1 MKLSVLAASA
11 SLMAASSAFAA
22 DGSVT
27 LSIDPATRLHPIPS
41 TLYGMFFEDINF
53 AGDGGL
59 YPELI
64 ANRGFDWKT
73 KTLEGWE
80 NDFRGDGMARVTVR
94 YGRPLHP
101 MTAQCLR
108 IEAFGAGAGTGVRN
122 RGYHGICVKA
132 GESYDLSLYLRGL
145 DAYAGNVRVVLEN
158 KEGKVVCE
166 HVIANK
172 DMSLGAK
179 RGAGDFPLP
188 AWKRH
193 TAVFTPAETVRDGS
207 VSILLDRAGAIE
219 LEQVSLF
226 PQKTFN
232 GRKNGLRKD
241 LVQLLK
247 DMKPGVFR
255 FPGGCIT
262 EGNDWT
268 EWYDWKL
275 SVGDGTPYSR
285 DTLWNRWG
293 YWQSLSLGYFEYF
306 CLCEDI
312 GAEPLPVMN
321 AGLTCQFAHPWDLA
335 PVSSVP
341 YFVKSFN
348 DLIEFANGDA
358 KTTTWGA
365 VRAKMG
371 HPKPFGLKY
380 VGVGN
385 ENWGKEFFER
395 YEPLV
400 AELRKI
406 HPEIKIVGS
415 SGPSCGG
422 PDFDFA
428 WNRLTPQL
436 ADIVDE
442 HYYLSADWFLGNT
455 YRYDGYDRT
464 GKKPHVYAGEYACHL
479 PDRANTLYGALT
491 EAAMMTGFERN
502 SDVVEMS
509 SYAPLFAKV
518 GHQQWAPNLIWF
530 DNEKSFGTPSYYV
543 QKLFGNNLPT
553 DLVKSSAVVEGQ
565 KLGRNGS
572 VYLHTWKTS
581 AEFKDFKMVAKDG
594 TVLMDRLPDPAKCRN
609 DGDCDWR
616 LEGDTLKQNNI
627 WSSGTRLFFGEKD
640 WSSYT
645 VTFKARRTGGNEG
658 FIFGFHQGSVDANVN
673 IGGWDNSKH
682 AIASDRAKITGRV
695 ENWSKIEDKRWYDV
709 KIVVDGSKVSA
720 SLDGQVVL
728 DGEITDESLHPDFF
742 QVCGVDA
749 KTGELIAKCVNVTPK
764 ARPLTVSFATK
775 LPMGT
780 VKVETLTGDR
790 DVKNDLDNPT
800 RCAPVAKTVAFGG
813 GSEFKSEV
821 PAYSLTVFRF
831 QTR

>member
-64 ANRGFDWKT
+64 ANCGFDWKT

-122 RGYHGICVKA
+122 RGYHGICVKV

-207 VSILLDRAGAIE
+207 VSILLDRDGAIE

-321 AGLTCQFAHPWDLA
+321 AGLTCEFAHPWDLA

-348 DLIEFANGDA
+348 DLVEFANGDA

-400 AELRKI
+400 AELRK
-406 HPEIKIVGS
+406 
-415 SGPSCGG
+415 
-422 PDFDFA
+422 
-428 WNRLTPQL
+428 
-436 ADIVDE
+436 
-442 HYYLSADWFLGNT
+442 
-455 YRYDGYDRT
+455 
-464 GKKPHVYAGEYACHL
+464 
-479 PDRANTLYGALT
+479 
-491 EAAMMTGFERN
+491 
-502 SDVVEMS
+502 
-509 SYAPLFAKV
+509 
-518 GHQQWAPNLIWF
+518 
-530 DNEKSFGTPSYYV
+530 
-543 QKLFGNNLPT
+543 
-553 DLVKSSAVVEGQ
+553 
-565 KLGRNGS
+565 
-572 VYLHTWKTS
+572 
-581 AEFKDFKMVAKDG
+581 
-594 TVLMDRLPDPAKCRN
+594 
-609 DGDCDWR
+609 
-616 LEGDTLKQNNI
+616 
-627 WSSGTRLFFGEKD
+627 
-640 WSSYT
+640 
-645 VTFKARRTGGNEG
+645 
-658 FIFGFHQGSVDANVN
+658 
-673 IGGWDNSKH
+673 
-682 AIASDRAKITGRV
+682 
-695 ENWSKIEDKRWYDV
+695 
-709 KIVVDGSKVSA
+709 
-720 SLDGQVVL
+720 
-728 DGEITDESLHPDFF
+728 LHP
-742 QVCGVDA
+742 
-749 KTGELIAKCVNVTPK
+749 
-764 ARPLTVSFATK
+764 
-775 LPMGT
+775 
-780 VKVETLTGDR
+780 
-790 DVKNDLDNPT
+790 
-800 RCAPVAKTVAFGG
+800 
-813 GSEFKSEV
+813 
-821 PAYSLTVFRF
+821 
-831 QTR
+831 

>member
-64 ANRGFDWKT
+64 ANCGFDWKT

-122 RGYHGICVKA
+122 RGYHGICVKV

-207 VSILLDRAGAIE
+207 VSILLDRDGAIE

-285 DTLWNRWG
+285 D
-293 YWQSLSLGYFEYF
+293 
-306 CLCEDI
+306 
-312 GAEPLPVMN
+312 AEPRLLRVLLPLRGHRRGAAPRHERGPYLRVRTSVGPR
-321 AGLTCQFAHPWDLA
+321 ARLVRPVFRQELQRPRRVRERRREDDDLGRGA
-335 PVSSVP
+335 RQDGPS
-341 YFVKSFN
+341 
-348 DLIEFANGDA
+348 E
-358 KTTTWGA
+358 A
-365 VRAKMG
+365 VRPQVRRRRQRELG
-371 HPKPFGLKY
+371 Q
-380 VGVGN
+380 GVFRTLRAARRGTQ
-385 ENWGKEFFER
+385 EASSLDQDRRFVR
-395 YEPLV
+395 S
-400 AELRKI
+400 ELR
-406 HPEIKIVGS
+406 
-415 SGPSCGG
+415 
-422 PDFDFA
+422 
-428 WNRLTPQL
+428 
-436 ADIVDE
+436 
-442 HYYLSADWFLGNT
+442 
-455 YRYDGYDRT
+455 
-464 GKKPHVYAGEYACHL
+464 
-479 PDRANTLYGALT
+479 
-491 EAAMMTGFERN
+491 
-502 SDVVEMS
+502 
-509 SYAPLFAKV
+509 
-518 GHQQWAPNLIWF
+518 
-530 DNEKSFGTPSYYV
+530 
-543 QKLFGNNLPT
+543 
-553 DLVKSSAVVEGQ
+553 
-565 KLGRNGS
+565 
-572 VYLHTWKTS
+572 
-581 AEFKDFKMVAKDG
+581 
-594 TVLMDRLPDPAKCRN
+594 
-609 DGDCDWR
+609 
-616 LEGDTLKQNNI
+616 
-627 WSSGTRLFFGEKD
+627 
-640 WSSYT
+640 
-645 VTFKARRTGGNEG
+645 
-658 FIFGFHQGSVDANVN
+658 
-673 IGGWDNSKH
+673 
-682 AIASDRAKITGRV
+682 
-695 ENWSKIEDKRWYDV
+695 
-709 KIVVDGSKVSA
+709 
-720 SLDGQVVL
+720 
-728 DGEITDESLHPDFF
+728 
-742 QVCGVDA
+742 
-749 KTGELIAKCVNVTPK
+749 
-764 ARPLTVSFATK
+764 RP
-775 LPMGT
+775 
-780 VKVETLTGDR
+780 
-790 DVKNDLDNPT
+790 
-800 RCAPVAKTVAFGG
+800 
-813 GSEFKSEV
+813 
-821 PAYSLTVFRF
+821 
-831 QTR
+831 